1 MWHTYTGTLDNGKIM
16 QHRFL
21 TNETGKEK
29 EIQREIVGLMAM
41 TMAMTMTANISEL
54 MLMRRNICNP
64 MKRIAIVD
72 DDDDDDDDDDADD
85 DGDDD
90 GDGNER

>member
-1 MWHTYTGTLDNGKIM
+1 
-16 QHRFL
+16 
-21 TNETGKEK
+21 
-29 EIQREIVGLMAM
+29 MAM

-54 MLMRRNICNP
+54 MLMRRIMCNP

-72 DDDDDDDDDDADD
+72 DDDDDDDDDED
-85 DGDDD
+85 DGD

>member
-1 MWHTYTGTLDNGKIM
+1 
-16 QHRFL
+16 
-21 TNETGKEK
+21 
-29 EIQREIVGLMAM
+29 M

-54 MLMRRNICNP
+54 MLMRRNISNL

-72 DDDDDDDDDDADD
+72 DDDDDDDDDDGDGDD
-85 DGDDD
+85 DDDDDEDD